1 MMKNKDYS
9 KYGKLLIVLLA
20 TAACVMKWC
29 GLLCNATVT
38 EIWQTA
44 YLAYG
49 LSLGTIDWNIIVDSW
64 KGR

>member
-1 MMKNKDYS
+1 MKNKDYS
-9 KYGKLLIVLLA
+9 KYGKLLIVALA
-20 TAACVMKWC
+20 TAACILKWC
-29 GLLCNATVT
+29 GILSQATVT

-49 LSLGTIDWNIIVDSW
+49 LSLGTMDFNIIVDSW